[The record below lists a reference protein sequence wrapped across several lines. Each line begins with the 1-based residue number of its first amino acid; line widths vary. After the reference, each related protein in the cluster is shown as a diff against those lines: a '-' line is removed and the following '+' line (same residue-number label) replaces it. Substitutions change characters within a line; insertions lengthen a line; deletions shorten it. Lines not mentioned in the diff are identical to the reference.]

1 MRFVVGEE
9 ALPIEIIKSPKDPI
23 LLPVNM
29 SKTALVIGGTGGLG
43 QATAELL
50 AQKDCTVIV
59 AGRNADKG
67 AEVVSKITSAGGSA
81 SFIPVDLADRQSIR
95 DLHAKVQE
103 KHSRLDIAVNAAG
116 ILGPLARIHEVEEKL
131 MDDIFAVNITGFFI
145 SMQEQVKLMLAS
157 QKSDSSEQPAKQH
170 IINLASIYGLQ
181 GCAYGSAYVTSKHAV
196 IGMTRAAALENA
208 KKNIYIN
215 AIAPGIIP
223 TAITADLGTQ
233 MAALDDEE
241 HKEIKSVDFQA
252 MYPVGRFGS
261 PVDVARA
268 VGFIVENDWMVGSV
282 LQIDGG
288 YSVF

>member
-1 MRFVVGEE
+1 
-9 ALPIEIIKSPKDPI
+9 
-23 LLPVNM
+23 M
-29 SKTALVIGGTGGLG
+29 SKIALVIGGTGGLG

-59 AGRNADKG
+59 AGRNAEKG
-67 AEVVSKITSAGGSA
+67 AEVVSKINSAGGSA
-81 SFIPVDLADRQSIR
+81 SFIAVDLADRQSVR

-103 KHSRLDIAVNAAG
+103 KYSRLDIAVNAAG
-116 ILGPLARIHEVEEKL
+116 ILGPLARIHEVEEQL
-131 MDDIFAVNITGFFI
+131 MDDIFAVNITGFYI
-145 SMQEQVKLMLAS
+145 SMQEQVKLMLAT
-157 QKSDSSEQPAKQH
+157 QKTDSEPPVKQH

-223 TAITADLGTQ
+223 TAIVTDLGTQ

-241 HKEIKSVDFQA
+241 HKEMKNVDFQA

-268 VGFIVENDWMVGSV
+268 AAFIVENDWMVGSV

>member
-1 MRFVVGEE
+1 
-9 ALPIEIIKSPKDPI
+9 
-23 LLPVNM
+23 M
-29 SKTALVIGGTGGLG
+29 SRIALVIGGTGGLG
-43 QATAELL
+43 QVTAELL

-67 AEVVSKITSAGGSA
+67 AEVVSNITSAGGTA
-81 SFIPVDLADRQSIR
+81 SFIAVDLANRQSIR
-95 DLHAKVQE
+95 DLHAEVHRRYSK
-103 KHSRLDIAVNAAG
+103 LDIAVNAAG
-116 ILGPLARIHEVEEKL
+116 ILGPLARIHEVDEKQ
-131 MDDIFAVNITGFFI
+131 MDNIFAVNITGFYI

-157 QKSDSSEQPAKQH
+157 QKNDSLEQPTKQH

-223 TAITADLGTQ
+223 TAIVADMGSQ
-233 MAALDDEE
+233 RDALDDEE
-241 HKEIKSVDFQA
+241 HKEMKSLDFQA

-261 PVDVARA
+261 PMDVARA
-268 VGFIVENDWMVGSV
+268 VAFIVENDWMVGSV

>member
-1 MRFVVGEE
+1 
-9 ALPIEIIKSPKDPI
+9 
-23 LLPVNM
+23 M
-29 SKTALVIGGTGGLG
+29 SKIALVIGATGGLG

-67 AEVVSKITSAGGSA
+67 AEVVSNITSAGGSA
-81 SFIPVDLADRQSIR
+81 SFIAVDLADRQSIR

-103 KHSRLDIAVNAAG
+103 KYSRLDIAVNAAG
-116 ILGPLARIHEVEEKL
+116 ILGPLARIHEVDEKL
-131 MDDIFAVNITGFFI
+131 MDNIFAVNITGFYI
-145 SMQEQVKLMLAS
+145 SMQEQVKLMLATQ
-157 QKSDSSEQPAKQH
+157 QKTDSPEQPAKQH

-196 IGMTRAAALENA
+196 IGMTRAVALENA

-223 TAITADLGTQ
+223 TAIVADLGTQ

-241 HKEIKSVDFQA
+241 HKEMKSLDFQA

-261 PVDVARA
+261 PMDVARA
-268 VGFIVENDWMVGSV
+268 VAFIVENDWMVGSV